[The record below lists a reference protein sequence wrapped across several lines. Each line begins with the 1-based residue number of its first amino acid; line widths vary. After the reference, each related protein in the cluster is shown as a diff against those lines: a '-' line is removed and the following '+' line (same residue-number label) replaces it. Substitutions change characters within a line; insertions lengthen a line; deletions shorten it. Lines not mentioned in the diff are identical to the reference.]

1 VNPLSSPP
9 RRAAVIAVGSN
20 STRMMT
26 ANLDRGLSLPF
37 RLREETRLFL
47 ALDKENALSL
57 AAVAKLL
64 HTIAYQKRSAAEAGA
79 QTVHLIATSAVRD
92 AAQSEQLR
100 RMIRE
105 HTGLDMNILSG
116 QQEAAWSFL
125 GAALPFGEGEL
136 GVIDIGG
143 GSTEIALGNRDSLHT
158 ALSLQLGASRLY
170 AQRPIDDP
178 SGIAPALS
186 LAGRVMDEAHTK
198 LNQQAGRWL
207 LVGGTGAALA
217 GLLKGRLMPADQ
229 ASDEPF
235 SREQAEATLQRLAGL
250 SPQQR
255 AQLPGMTLGREH
267 ILPTGLAILCA
278 LMARLDITH
287 MAVTARNNCD
297 GFLYALAR
305 SNGFPGEE

>member
-1 VNPLSSPP
+1 M
-9 RRAAVIAVGSN
+9 GSN

-26 ANLDRGLSLPF
+26 ANLDRGLSRPL

-47 ALDKENALSL
+47 ALDKGNALSR
-57 AAVAKLL
+57 AAVDKLL
-64 HTIAYQKRSAAEAGA
+64 DTIEHQKRSAVEAGA
-79 QTVHLIATSAVRD
+79 QAVYLTATSAVRD
-92 AAQSEQLR
+92 AAQSAQLR
-100 RMIRE
+100 QMIRE
-105 HTGLDMNILSG
+105 HTGLDMRIISG

-125 GAALPFGEGEL
+125 GAALPFGGGEGL

-143 GSTEIALGNRDSLHT
+143 GSTEIALGSRDSLRT
-158 ALSLQLGASRLY
+158 AFSLQLGASRLF
-170 AQRPIDDP
+170 AQCPIDDP
-178 SGIAPALS
+178 SGISPALA
-186 LAGRVMDEAHTK
+186 LAGRVMDAAETK

-217 GLLKGRLMPADQ
+217 GLLNERLMPASQ

-235 SREQAEATLQRLAGL
+235 DRGQAEATLERLAGL
-250 SPQQR
+250 SPRQR
-255 AQLPGMTLGREH
+255 ARLPGMTPGREH

-278 LMARLDITH
+278 LMARLDIAR